1 MPNQFNPGFFGG
13 GNQGG
18 YGGNQAGGGGAGGG
32 DWANPHGTKRP
43 RGE

>member
-18 YGGNQAGGGGAGGG
+18 YGGNQAGGGGG
-32 DWANPHGTKRP
+32 DWVNPHGTKRA